1 MNTITLIGYVGKDA
15 DSRPLPPRAGEIGT
29 AGGKEEKRIMKTK
42 LYYLFLAVMWWLL
55 G

>member
-1 MNTITLIGYVGKDA
+1 MARVLCEEICKKIIRIRKAIRTTCRKKKNAKTL
-15 DSRPLPPRAGEIGT
+15 
-29 AGGKEEKRIMKTK
+29 KTK